1 MPPGFDQVDLQEDIA
16 PTRQGDW
23 PQRAP
28 APSFGLPL
36 TPGSLPMRP
45 FRASLLL
52 LAGLSGCDLGGSPRI
67 RPNDNLVAA
76 GRLRDST
83 LSLTLEARMGRW
95 FPDEDRRD
103 SALVVA
109 AFGARGNEPSIPGPL
124 IRVRSGTRVRVRI
137 VNHLDSLPLF
147 VHGLHSHP
155 AMEDD
160 AVQVAAGDTR
170 DVEFTAG
177 EPGTY
182 FYWASFAGETIE
194 QRLGRDSQLSG
205 ALIVDP
211 ATGPVVNDRIF
222 VLSILDLSDP
232 DATADTPL
240 APFASA
246 INGRSWPY
254 TERMNLTVGDTVR
267 WRWINPTG
275 DNHPMHLHGF
285 YYRVDSRGNI
295 AADTI
300 YGPAQQRQVVTER
313 LSEGT
318 TMMMTWSPE
327 RAGHWL
333 MHCHLHFHVA
343 PDSNWG
349 PDYPHVRS
357 LAASGTNDHQM
368 DDMAGLVLGINA
380 TTPSASTPER
390 PVERRLRLILEPA
403 AEAPRIQLRQE
414 EAGQEVTPASS
425 PGAPLILI
433 RGEPT
438 EITVVNRLTAPTA
451 MHWHGIELDSYY
463 DGVPG
468 WSGTPEQRS
477 PMIAPRDSFIAR
489 MTPPRPGTFIYH
501 AHNMASD
508 QIGNG
513 LVGALIVLEPLE
525 VRRAEDEIIWIVGGN
540 DIFTTG
546 HLEINGRQAPP
557 PLQLKA
563 RHRYRIRLINI
574 TEDNTGDVTLGD
586 STAPVAWRPLAKDA
600 MPVGLARMKL
610 VPAQVRTS
618 VGETYDFEFDSG
630 APRHLTL
637 LVENGGKP
645 MASQLVEIR

>member
-1 MPPGFDQVDLQEDIA
+1 
-16 PTRQGDW
+16 
-23 PQRAP
+23 
-28 APSFGLPL
+28 
-36 TPGSLPMRP
+36 MRP
-45 FRASLLL
+45 SRTAFLL
-52 LAGLSGCDLGGSPRI
+52 LAVVAGCDRGGTPRI
-67 RPNDNLVAA
+67 QPNDNLVAA

-83 LSLTLEARMGRW
+83 LSLTLVARLGRW
-95 FPDEDRRD
+95 YPDEDRRD

-109 AFGARGNEPSIPGPL
+109 AFGAKGKAPSIPGPL
-124 IRVRSGTRVRVRI
+124 IRIRSGTRIRVRI

-147 VHGLHSHP
+147 VHGLHAHP
-155 AMEDD
+155 AADD
-160 AVQVAAGDTR
+160 DTVQVAAGDIR

-177 EPGTY
+177 QPGTY
-182 FYWASFAGETIE
+182 FYWASTAGETIN
-194 QRLGRDSQLSG
+194 QRLERDSQLSG

-211 ATGPVVNDRIF
+211 ATGPVVNERIF
-222 VLSILDLSDP
+222 VLSVLDLNDP
-232 DATADTPL
+232 DATVDTPP
-240 APFASA
+240 APFATA

-254 TERMNLTVGDTVR
+254 TERMNLAVGDTVH
-267 WRWINPTG
+267 WRWINPSG

-285 YYRVDSRGNI
+285 YYRVDSRGNNV
-295 AADTI
+295 ADTI
-300 YGPAQQRQVVTER
+300 YDPAQQRQVVTER

-318 TMMMTWSPE
+318 TMTMTWSPE
-327 RAGHWL
+327 RPGQWL

-343 PDSNWG
+343 PDSSWG
-349 PDYPHVRS
+349 PDYPHVRNV
-357 LAASGTNDHQM
+357 ATSGTHEHQM
-368 DDMAGLVLGINA
+368 DDMAGLVLGINV
-380 TTPSASTPER
+380 TTLSAASPER
-390 PVERRLRLILEPA
+390 PVARRVRLIAEPA
-403 AEAPRIQLRQE
+403 AEASRIQLRQE
-414 EAGQEVTPASS
+414 EAGRVTAPASS
-425 PGAPLILI
+425 PGAPLVLT

-463 DGVPG
+463 DGVAG
-468 WSGTPEQRS
+468 WSGSPEKRS
-477 PMIAPRDSFIAR
+477 PMIAPGDSFIAR

-501 AHNMASD
+501 AHNMASN
-508 QIGNG
+508 QIGHG

-540 DIFTTG
+540 DIFITG
-546 HLEINGRQAPP
+546 HLEINGQQAPP

-586 STAPVAWRPLAKDA
+586 STGLATWRPLAKDA

-610 VPAQVRTS
+610 VPARVRTS

-630 APRHLTL
+630 APRRLTL
-637 LVENGGKP
+637 LVENGGKA